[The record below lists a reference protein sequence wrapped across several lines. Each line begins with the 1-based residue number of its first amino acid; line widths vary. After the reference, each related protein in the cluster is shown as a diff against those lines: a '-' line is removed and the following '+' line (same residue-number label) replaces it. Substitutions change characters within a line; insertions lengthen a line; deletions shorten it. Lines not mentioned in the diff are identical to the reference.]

1 MDAVTAYL
9 QGDLD
14 ESIYTQQPDGF
25 DDGTGRVCH
34 LKKAMYG
41 LKQSG
46 LQWNK
51 CLDAALKS
59 FGLIRSKSDPCVYF
73 TSDVN
78 LIVTI
83 YVDDFLIFWSAESI
97 RDALKCKLTKRF
109 HMKDM
114 GRVKTCAASA

>member
-1 MDAVTAYL
+1 MDQVEFAI
-9 QGDLD
+9 
-14 ESIYTQQPDGF
+14 S
-25 DDGTGRVCH
+25 H
-34 LKKAMYG
+34 G

-46 LQWNK
+46 RQWNK

-59 FGLIRSKSDPCVYF
+59 FDLIRSKSDSCVYF

-83 YVDDFLIFWSAESI
+83 YVDDFLICWNTESI
-97 RDALKCKLTKRF
+97 RDALKDQLTTRF

-114 GRVKTCAASA
+114 GRV